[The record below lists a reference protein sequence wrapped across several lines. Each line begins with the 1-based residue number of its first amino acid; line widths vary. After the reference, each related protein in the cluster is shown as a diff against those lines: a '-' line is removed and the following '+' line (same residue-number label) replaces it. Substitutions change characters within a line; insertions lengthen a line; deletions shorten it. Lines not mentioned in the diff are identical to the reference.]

1 MNILYSER
9 VGLPTLSFV
18 IRIITEVQLANKTE
32 IKALEIGEPI
42 AEKQNVYIVDVDYK
56 KSEETYSLCYYIDKE
71 GGIGIDECELFSK
84 AVEEVLDAEDFIE
97 NNYTLEVSSPG
108 ADRKLTKEREFLYY
122 IGREVD
128 VKLYKAENGV
138 KEFTGVL
145 KDYKDGMA
153 FVDVDG
159 NVMEIPA
166 KQAVYIR
173 LSFKF

>member
-18 IRIITEVQLANKTE
+18 IGIITEVQMANKTE

-42 AEKQNVYIVDVDYK
+42 AQQQSVYIVDVSYK
-56 KSEETYSLCYYIDKE
+56 KDGETYSLCYYIDKE
-71 GGIGIDECELFSK
+71 GGVGIDECEMFSK

-122 IGREVD
+122 KGREVD

-145 KDYKDGMA
+145 RDYRDGTA
-153 FVDVDG
+153 FIETDG
-159 NVMEIPA
+159 NILEIPA

>member
-1 MNILYSER
+1 M
-9 VGLPTLSFV
+9 
-18 IRIITEVQLANKTE
+18 
-32 IKALEIGEPI
+32 
-42 AEKQNVYIVDVDYK
+42 
-56 KSEETYSLCYYIDKE
+56 EE
-71 GGIGIDECELFSK
+71 
-84 AVEEVLDAEDFIE
+84 ALDAQDFIE

-122 IGREVD
+122 KGREVD

-145 KDYKDGMA
+145 EDYRDGTA
-153 FVDVDG
+153 FIETDG
-159 NVMEIPA
+159 NILEIPA

>member
-1 MNILYSER
+1 M
-9 VGLPTLSFV
+9 
-18 IRIITEVQLANKTE
+18 ANKTE
-32 IKALEIGEPI
+32 IKALEIGEKI
-42 AEKQNVYIVDVDYK
+42 AKKQNVYIVDVTYK
-56 KSEETYSLCYYIDKE
+56 KTEETYSLCYYIDKE

-84 AVEEVLDAEDFIE
+84 AVEELLDADDFIE

-128 VKLYKAENGV
+128 VKLYKAENGA
-138 KEFTGVL
+138 KEFMGVL
-145 KDYKDGMA
+145 KDYKENTA
-153 FVDVDG
+153 FIDVDG
-159 NVMEIPA
+159 DIMEIPA

>member
-1 MNILYSER
+1 M
-9 VGLPTLSFV
+9 
-18 IRIITEVQLANKTE
+18 ANGTE
-32 IKALEIGEPI
+32 IRALELGEQI
-42 AEKQNVYIVDVDYK
+42 AQKQNVYIVDVTYK
-56 KSEETYSLCYYIDKE
+56 KADDTYSLCYYIDKE

-84 AVEEVLDAEDFIE
+84 AVEELLDAEDFIE
-97 NNYTLEVSSPG
+97 ENYTLEVSSPG

-145 KDYKDGMA
+145 KDYKDKTA
-153 FVDVDG
+153 FVELDG
-159 NVMEIPA
+159 EVKEIPV

-173 LSFKF
+173 L

>member
-1 MNILYSER
+1 M
-9 VGLPTLSFV
+9 
-18 IRIITEVQLANKTE
+18 ANGTE
-32 IKALEIGEPI
+32 IRALELGEQI
-42 AEKQNVYIVDVDYK
+42 AQKQNVYIVDVTYK
-56 KSEETYSLCYYIDKE
+56 KADDTYSLCYYIDKE

-84 AVEEVLDAEDFIE
+84 AVEELLDAEDFIE
-97 NNYTLEVSSPG
+97 ENYTLEVSSPG

-145 KDYKDGMA
+145 KDYKDKTA
-153 FVDVDG
+153 FVELDG
-159 NVMEIPA
+159 EVKEIPV

-173 LSFKF
+173 LSLERKIYKNGKGII

>member
-1 MNILYSER
+1 M
-9 VGLPTLSFV
+9 
-18 IRIITEVQLANKTE
+18 ANGTE
-32 IKALEIGEPI
+32 IRALELGEQI
-42 AEKQNVYIVDVDYK
+42 AQKQNVYIVDVTYK
-56 KSEETYSLCYYIDKE
+56 KADDTYSLCYYIDKE

-84 AVEEVLDAEDFIE
+84 AVEELLDAEDFIE
-97 NNYTLEVSSPG
+97 ENYTLEVSSPG

-145 KDYKDGMA
+145 KDYKDKTA
-153 FVDVDG
+153 FVELDG
-159 NVMEIPA
+159 EVKEIPV

-173 LSFKF
+173 LSSKLLERKIYKNGKGII